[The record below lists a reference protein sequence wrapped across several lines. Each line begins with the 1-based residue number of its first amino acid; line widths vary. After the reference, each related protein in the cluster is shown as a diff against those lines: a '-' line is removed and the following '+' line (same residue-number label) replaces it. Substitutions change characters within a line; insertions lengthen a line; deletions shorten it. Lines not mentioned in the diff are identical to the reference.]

1 MPHLTLGSDASN
13 GTPPPSHNQVPI
25 FFPSF
30 QLLSPS
36 LAPYLVLGFPQ
47 TKGCIVFSSF
57 SLGSDRLPDND
68 GHLPESEQLASSD
81 TSPWAAPPAKTPPVT
96 SCWLSLMLAL
106 LQPAIHSAGPPIA
119 CREFALPL
127 QAESASWGP
136 SQGRELVLSLV
147 GLPLQRITHQVV

>member
-96 SCWLSLMLAL
+96 SCWLALMLAL
-106 LQPAIHSAGPPIA
+106 LQPATTFCRTTHSMQGVRSTPAGRVSLLGPITRA
-119 CREFALPL
+119 
-127 QAESASWGP
+127 
-136 SQGRELVLSLV
+136 
-147 GLPLQRITHQVV
+147 